1 MPRCGCASVHPRSID
16 IGARQGG
23 DEFALVLPETTEQ
36 GAQEVLGRICD
47 RAANDGQLPTISL
60 SAGFAIYPRDGM
72 TVETLMAEADRSLY
86 RMKVQHK
93 GNLPISRHVG
103 SR

>member
-1 MPRCGCASVHPRSID
+1 
-16 IGARQGG
+16 
-23 DEFALVLPETTEQ
+23 
-36 GAQEVLGRICD
+36 
-47 RAANDGQLPTISL
+47 
-60 SAGFAIYPRDGM
+60 M

-86 RMKVQHK
+86 RLKVQHK